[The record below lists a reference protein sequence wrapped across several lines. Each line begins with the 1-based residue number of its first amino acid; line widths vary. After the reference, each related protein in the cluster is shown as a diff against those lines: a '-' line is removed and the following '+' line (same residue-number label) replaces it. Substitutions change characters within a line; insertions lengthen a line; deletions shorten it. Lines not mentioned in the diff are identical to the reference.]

1 MIQGLL
7 NGAGSLLSSIGSF
20 FLNQLPGWIV
30 GPFKAAL
37 GSTHRRECSGSSVSS
52 SFRPCRWVKKAG
64 PQATAAITAVARKV
78 TSEATKHFT
87 KADQLRKAASS
98 LMSRAAQVSG

>member
-37 GSTHRRECSGSSVSS
+37 GIHSPSRV
-52 SFRPCRWVKKAG
+52 FRQFGEFIVQGLAG
-64 PQATAAITAVARKV
+64 
-78 TSEATKHFT
+78 
-87 KADQLRKAASS
+87 
-98 LMSRAAQVSG
+98 G